1 MMKVWNTNKARAL
14 GMSWL
19 AAALSLSLA
28 AGCLEEQGPSAEESS
43 ETAVETVTVP
53 ASAQTSAS
61 LGIAAWRYQPAKDG
75 VLVTGAAADAPGA
88 PLARFLVG
96 QGATAGEMTARDLDG
111 KDAVTIVLAGGIR
124 GGGEALRADVAAF
137 RADVEAHQKLTMKR
151 DRNIGENVYLCPG
164 QQGTF
169 TTWFFGNTSI
179 GITTYATSARF
190 SFQAAA
196 GAPEYNTVPA
206 YSTYVYPRIF
216 GGFNVNVKNVS
227 TSGSCAR
234 IQVW

>member
-19 AAALSLSLA
+19 AAALSLSLT
-28 AGCLEEQGPSAEESS
+28 AGCLEEQAPSADESS
-43 ETAVETVTVP
+43 ETAAEAVTVP
-53 ASAQTSAS
+53 ASSQTSAS
-61 LGIAAWRYQPAKDG
+61 LGIATWRYQPAKDG
-75 VLVTGAAADAPGA
+75 VLVTGAAPDAPGT
-88 PLARFLVG
+88 RFLVE
-96 QGATAGEMTARDLDG
+96 QGPAAGEMTARALDG
-111 KDAVTIVLAGGIR
+111 GDAVTIVLAGGLR
-124 GGGEALRADVAAF
+124 GGSEALRADVAAF

-151 DRNIGENVYLCPG
+151 DRNVGENVYLCPG

-179 GITTYATSARF
+179 GITTYSTSARF

-216 GGFNVNVKNVS
+216 GGFNVNVKNLS
-227 TSGSCAR
+227 TSGACAR